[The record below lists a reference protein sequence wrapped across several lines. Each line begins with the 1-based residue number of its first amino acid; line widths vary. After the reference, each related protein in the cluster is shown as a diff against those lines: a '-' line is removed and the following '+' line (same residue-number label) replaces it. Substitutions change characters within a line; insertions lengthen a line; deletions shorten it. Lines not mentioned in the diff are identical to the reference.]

1 LIAALLLL
9 LASPSCSVEVGRLD
23 FGSYDPRSPTP
34 TDFTAVIRYR
44 CTGASPTIALVAP
57 AGERVMRGANGAL
70 RYGLYLDAA
79 RTRPWGDGTAGT
91 SVASFG
97 QQAGTAIVHG
107 RIYARQNVP
116 AGAYADTISVVAWF

>member
-23 FGSYDPRSPTP
+23 FGSYDPRRAAP

-44 CTGASPTIALVAP
+44 CTGASPTIALVA
-57 AGERVMRGANGAL
+57 AGERVLRGADGVL

-79 RTRPWGDGTAGT
+79 RTRAWGDGTAGT
-91 SVASFG
+91 GVASFG
-97 QQAGTAIVHG
+97 QATGTAVVYG
-107 RIYARQNVP
+107 RIYPRQNVP
-116 AGAYADTISVVAWF
+116 AGAYSDSISVVAWF